1 LIDVDPANPVNG
13 LLYGRHSILRSRFQ
27 GPRWITSKD
36 YYDVS
41 SRKSPA

>member
-1 LIDVDPANPVNG
+1 LIDVDPAHPIDG

-27 GPRWITSKD
+27 GPRWIFPNV

-41 SRKSPA
+41 WRKSPA